1 MQPLEQLPLLAK
13 DLPLEVMHAG
23 NELLD
28 HFRLSGWT
36 LAIKPF
42 RLRYQRLSR

>member
-1 MQPLEQLPLLAK
+1 MPVPITLKSPLPAK

-28 HFRLSGWT
+28 HFGLSWNPG
-36 LAIKPF
+36 F
-42 RLRYQRLSR
+42 D